1 MGGHHLIL
9 GELSDYLTGE
19 TLQDTHDE
27 RYRQAIARELV
38 ENKGYD
44 SAEITACV
52 PLTLKAGEKCAR
64 IHVDF
69 LIRLGERIAMLIKY
83 APGSLVT
90 RHRPVLAM
98 SRLVAP
104 YGVPV
109 AVVTNGE
116 DADVLDTKTGKGV
129 GAGFAAIP
137 DRESLLNQAR
147 DWEFP
152 LISEKQ
158 AEMESRIA
166 FAFEIDNAC
175 PCDDTVCRL

>member
-19 TLQDTHDE
+19 TLEDSHDE

-38 ENKGYD
+38 ENKRYD
-44 SAEITACV
+44 RSQITARV

-64 IHVDF
+64 IYVDF
-69 LIRLGERIAMLIKY
+69 LIRAEERIAMLVKY

-104 YGVPV
+104 YGLPV

-116 DADVLDTKTGKGV
+116 DADVLNAKTGKVV
-129 GAGFAAIP
+129 GAGLSAIP
-137 DRESLLNQAR
+137 DRDSLLKQAR
-147 DWEFP
+147 DWEYP
-152 LISEKQ
+152 LISEKR